1 MLAKEDPSSWMCC
14 VTLRPWWLVL
24 EAEEAIR
31 GDAAVVSSCCPP
43 APGLQSS
50 SSFSEGFRK
59 IMDGQGSEQGSPGVL
74 TLTRA
79 STDSSRWPL
88 VIDHGWP

>member
-1 MLAKEDPSSWMCC
+1 M
-14 VTLRPWWLVL
+14 L

-31 GDAAVVSSCCPP
+31 GDAAVVSSCFPP

-50 SSFSEGFRK
+50 FSEGFRK
-59 IMDGQGSEQGSPGVL
+59 VTDGQGSEQGSPGVF
-74 TLTRA
+74 TFTRA
-79 STDSSRWPL
+79 STDSSRWPW